1 VISGGVGGCG
11 GVWGG
16 GGAGGVVIDPFDW
29 AIGPELVM
37 GHVSDL
43 RMLGGHSDSGSCGR
57 CIAFVCG

>member
-1 VISGGVGGCG
+1 VGGWGVVGVCG
-11 GVWGG
+11 GG

-43 RMLGGHSDSGSCGR
+43 RMLGGHSDSSSCGR